1 MALALNGQ
9 VRHGGNPTQV
19 RIVRARR
26 NVCVGLRVN
35 AGRVLVVD
43 DDAGLLALICEDL
56 HRQGLACMGARSD
69 REAYRL
75 LAGQPAFDAVV
86 VDVNLGIGTTGF
98 DVARRA
104 RQVTPQIRVVYMSG
118 EANARHWMTFGV
130 PSSDY
135 ISKPF
140 PLDRLAGLLRPDTEA
155 AAPW

>member
-1 MALALNGQ
+1 VVAE
-9 VRHGGNPTQV
+9 
-19 RIVRARR
+19 
-26 NVCVGLRVN
+26 
-35 AGRVLVVD
+35 RVLVVD

-56 HRQGLACMGARSD
+56 QTQGLACAGARTD

-75 LAGQPAFDAVV
+75 LASGPAFDAVV
-86 VDVNLGIGTTGF
+86 VDVNLGLGTTGF

-135 ISKPF
+135 VSKPF
-140 PLDRLAGLLRPDTEA
+140 PLERLAELLRHDLGLDRPKPAPAGPSLREHPQSDPDA
-155 AAPW
+155 